1 MNNLTF
7 IPIAL
12 AEARDVVLYLGPTP
26 ALIAAGPVALHRHHI
41 NQVPATT
48 VGFSLPDE
56 TGFASAHCAASTFV
70 VLQLKF
76 S

>member
-7 IPIAL
+7 IPNAL
-12 AEARDVVLYLGPTP
+12 AQSRDVVLYLGPIP
-26 ALIAAGPVALHRHHI
+26 ALIASGPVALRRHHI
-41 NQVPATT
+41 NQAPATT
-48 VGFSLPDE
+48 VGLSLPDE
-56 TGFASAHCAASTFV
+56 TGFASAYDAVSFV